1 MKRSAY
7 NLRIAVE
14 AVMINRFRSFLTALG
29 IIFGVAAVI
38 AMMAIGNGARQEI
51 LDQMRLVGVNNIII
65 QPLSPEDG
73 QEEDTDV
80 PSGPEKFSPG
90 LSLQDARSIA
100 LTLPG
105 IAGLSPQVIYETD
118 LVHGGRRAQARV
130 SGVSPDYFNI
140 FNLTFLEGRPFS
152 PAQMGSAAPVCV
164 IGSGLR
170 ARFFPDRE
178 PLGAY
183 LKAGG
188 VWFRV
193 IGVLEESPVPGGLAD
208 MGIEDHNEMLYAP
221 ASTVLLRL
229 KDRTAITAS
238 SLHAEEEG
246 GAAPSTGL
254 TSVADVEGHQLDR
267 VIVQMAE
274 ATQLRPASEVM
285 ERMLLRRHGGVVD
298 YSVRVPELL
307 LKQEQRTR
315 EIFNIVL
322 GAIAGIALLVGGIGI
337 MNIMLANVMERI
349 REIGVRQAMGAR
361 PRDIA
366 QQFLAEATLISIG
379 GGILGVL
386 LGIGLSLAITR
397 VAGIPTIISLW
408 SILISFLV
416 SAAVGMLFGY
426 MPARRAASQDPVV
439 SLRYE

>member
-1 MKRSAY
+1 
-7 NLRIAVE
+7 
-14 AVMINRFRSFLTALG
+14 
-29 IIFGVAAVI
+29 
-38 AMMAIGNGARQEI
+38 
-51 LDQMRLVGVNNIII
+51 
-65 QPLSPEDG
+65 
-73 QEEDTDV
+73 
-80 PSGPEKFSPG
+80 
-90 LSLQDARSIA
+90 
-100 LTLPG
+100 
-105 IAGLSPQVIYETD
+105 
-118 LVHGGRRAQARV
+118 
-130 SGVSPDYFNI
+130 
-140 FNLTFLEGRPFS
+140 
-152 PAQMGSAAPVCV
+152 
-164 IGSGLR
+164 
-170 ARFFPDRE
+170 
-178 PLGAY
+178 
-183 LKAGG
+183 
-188 VWFRV
+188 
-193 IGVLEESPVPGGLAD
+193 
-208 MGIEDHNEMLYAP
+208 EMLYAP